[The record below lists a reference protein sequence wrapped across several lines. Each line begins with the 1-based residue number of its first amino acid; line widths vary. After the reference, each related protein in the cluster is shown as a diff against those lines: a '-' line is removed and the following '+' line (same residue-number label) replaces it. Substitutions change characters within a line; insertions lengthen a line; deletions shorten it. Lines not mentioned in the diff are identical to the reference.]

1 MSAQPKPDLAAARI
15 VPLGSAQ
22 TRPAAKGST
31 ITPSQR
37 VAVIIALL
45 GESAAKPIVEKL
57 DDAALAKVATALQ
70 DISFIA
76 RDEMVGIIVDFLTHL
91 RKSSGA
97 MRGGREKAREV
108 LSGLLDAERLAAVMG
123 EEIPGGPSETAPEA
137 STENPWV
144 RLAKK
149 EPKQIAHY
157 LDGLTPNIIGLIL
170 RKLDVSI
177 ASEVLGH
184 MNGDKLDAT
193 IGFMVEG
200 QTHDPG
206 IDLVLARMIEMEF
219 LNAEQGGPEE
229 DSEHL
234 SEIGELLSLIP
245 ADKRESLMKFL
256 ESQHES
262 KLKLIQQS
270 MFTME
275 GLPTILPITAVPVAF
290 REMDEETTIK
300 LLVSLRGSYAEVSEF
315 LLGNISARLADKLR
329 DELTDAK
336 DLTPAQAEAVQRDF
350 LSSLMSLKRRGL
362 IELVKPEEE

>member
-1 MSAQPKPDLAAARI
+1 MNAQPKADLSGRI
-15 VPLGSAQ
+15 VPLGSAHA
-22 TRPAAKGST
+22 RPAAKGST
-31 ITPSQR
+31 ITPAQR

-45 GESAAKPIVEKL
+45 GEGAAKPIVEKL
-57 DDAALAKVATALQ
+57 DDAALAKVAAALQ

-76 RDEMVGIIVDFLTHL
+76 RDEMVSIIVDFLSHL
-91 RKSSGA
+91 RKSNGA

-123 EEIPGGPSETAPEA
+123 EEAPGGSSETSPEVA
-137 STENPWV
+137 TESPWV

-149 EPKQIAHY
+149 EPRQIAHY
-157 LDGLTPNIIGLIL
+157 LDGLTPNIIALIL

-177 ASEVLGH
+177 SSEVLGH

-193 IGFMVEG
+193 MGFMVEG
-200 QTHDPG
+200 HMHDPG

-219 LNAEQGGPEE
+219 LNTEQGGLEE
-229 DSEHL
+229 DNEHL

-245 ADKRESLMKFL
+245 AEKRDSLVKFL
-256 ESQHES
+256 ESTHQD

-275 GLPTILPITAVPVAF
+275 ALPTILPITAVPVAF

-300 LLVSLRGSYAEVSEF
+300 LLVSLKGNYSAVSEF

-329 DELTDAK
+329 DELNDAK
-336 DLTPAQAEAVQRDF
+336 DLSPAQAEAVQRDF

>member
-1 MSAQPKPDLAAARI
+1 MNALPKPDLAARIIARGPTQPRA
-15 VPLGSAQ
+15 VANESA
-22 TRPAAKGST
+22 

-45 GESAAKPIVEKL
+45 GEAAAKPIVEKL
-57 DDAALAKVATALQ
+57 DDAALAKVAAALQ

-76 RDEMVGIIVDFLTHL
+76 RDEMVNIIVDFLTHL
-91 RKSSGA
+91 RKSNGA

-108 LSGLLDAERLAAVMG
+108 LSGLLDADRLAAVLG
-123 EEIPGGPSETAPEA
+123 EEPPSVAAMTSPEA
-137 STENPWV
+137 SLEDPWV

-157 LDGLTPNIIGLIL
+157 LDGLTPNIIALIL
-170 RKLDVSI
+170 RKLDVSVG
-177 ASEVLGH
+177 SEVLGH
-184 MNGDKLDAT
+184 MNGDKLDA
-193 IGFMVEG
+193 IVGFMVEG
-200 QTHDPG
+200 QNHDPG

-219 LNAEQGGPEE
+219 LNTDQGGPEE
-229 DSEHL
+229 DNEYL

-245 ADKRESLMKFL
+245 AEKRDSLVKFL
-256 ESQHES
+256 ESKHEE

-270 MFTME
+270 MFTLD
-275 GLPTILPITAVPVAF
+275 GLPTILPITAVPIAF

-329 DELTDAK
+329 DELKDAK
-336 DLTPAQAEAVQRDF
+336 DLTSAQAETVQRDF
-350 LSSLMSLKRRGL
+350 LSSLMSLKRKGL

>member
-1 MSAQPKPDLAAARI
+1 MSAQPKPDLAARI
-15 VPLGSAQ
+15 APRGATQLRPVANGSAV
-22 TRPAAKGST
+22 
-31 ITPSQR
+31 TPSQR

-45 GESAAKPIVEKL
+45 GEAVAKPIVEKL
-57 DDAALAKVATALQ
+57 DDADLAKVAVALQ

-76 RDEMVGIIVDFLTHL
+76 RDEMITIIVDFLTHL
-91 RKSSGA
+91 RKSNGA

-108 LSGLLDAERLAAVMG
+108 LSSLLDADRLAAILG
-123 EEIPGGPSETAPEA
+123 EESPGEEMKTSAEAPAED
-137 STENPWV
+137 PWV

-157 LDGLTPNIIGLIL
+157 LDGLTPNIIALIL

-177 ASEVLGH
+177 GSEVLGQI
-184 MNGDKLDAT
+184 NGDKLDA
-193 IGFMVEG
+193 IMGFMVES
-200 QTHDPG
+200 QSHDPG

-219 LNAEQGGPEE
+219 LNAEQAGLEE
-229 DSEHL
+229 DNEHL

-245 ADKRESLMKFL
+245 AEKRDSLVKFL
-256 ESQHES
+256 ESKHEE

-270 MFTME
+270 MFTLE
-275 GLPTILPITAVPVAF
+275 ALPTILPVTAVPVAF

-300 LLVSLRGSYAEVSEF
+300 LLVSLKGNYSEVSEF

-336 DLTPAQAEAVQRDF
+336 DLTAAQAETVQREF
-350 LSSLMSLKRRGL
+350 LSSLMSLKRKGS